1 MLHCNSVYHIVTLCA
16 TLQLV
21 CDTKCAAPQLPVPHC
36 NLTLIYL
43 SGHGL
48 PHSGHRL
55 LALPSTRT
63 EEARYSISMLAC
75 SVLLDVKSALSLLLQ
90 SPSALKR
97 QADRKAAVVKEQ
109 MDKEASNSSR
119 SGSSSSTGRAGG
131 TEDGSA
137 NGAEE

>member
-1 MLHCNSVYHIVTLCA
+1 MLSLL
-16 TLQLV
+16 LQSPPAL
-21 CDTKCAAPQLPVPHC
+21 KP
-36 NLTLIYL
+36 
-43 SGHGL
+43 S
-48 PHSGHRL
+48 L
-55 LALPSTRT
+55 LF
-63 EEARYSISMLAC
+63 
-75 SVLLDVKSALSLLLQ
+75 DVKSALSLLLQ